1 MYTKEEAKQLRLD
14 FWEGFGTYSKSL
26 DYLIPNRGR
35 WILYY
40 TGTKH
45 LELKFDVERHIIRV
59 ALELNHRDE
68 NRRFDLYTQL
78 EKYKV
83 IIEDTFGEGL
93 IWDYVYTT
101 ASGNE
106 VCRIYV
112 EGEGFDF
119 HCRDDWSRMYE
130 FMAEN
135 MSKLEMA
142 FLEVKDL
149 IKVEW

>member
-14 FWEGFGTYSKSL
+14 FWEGFGDYSKTL
-26 DYLIPNRGR
+26 DYLKTNKGR

-45 LELKFDVERHIIRV
+45 LELKFDVERHRIIV
-59 ALELNHRDE
+59 ALELNHKDE
-68 NRRFDLYTQL
+68 NVRFDLYTKL

-83 IIEDTFGEGL
+83 IIEDEFAAPL

-106 VCRIYV
+106 VCRIYTQ
-112 EGEGFDF
+112 GDGFDF
-119 HCRDDWSRMYE
+119 HRRDDWPGIYA
-130 FMAEN
+130 FMAGN
-135 MSKLEMA
+135 MIRMEKA
-142 FLEVKDL
+142 FLEVKEL
-149 IKVEW
+149 LE